1 MGGTSRRGAIRSIY
15 TMKSTNNEALELA
28 LKALKRTDDA
38 IQKFVSLESLPE
50 PLDCKPGCHFC
61 CYNLPV
67 VTPPEALLMGHYVEQ
82 TFTDQEKQ
90 EIADRINQIME
101 RIDGISPYEVA
112 MMRHELPCI
121 FLEDAMCKA
130 YKVRPAV
137 CRTCTSTSAEHCK
150 MIFETRNH
158 RARLR
163 CYQHIR
169 EIFQTVQTDL
179 INSCREMGCQSDL
192 VHVAEGIR
200 DYFKHPRPI
209 EAWLQGEIVFNI
221 PA

>member
-1 MGGTSRRGAIRSIY
+1 
-15 TMKSTNNEALELA
+15 MKNSTNKALELA

-38 IQKFVSLESLPE
+38 IQKFISLESLPE

-67 VTPPEALLMGHYVEQ
+67 VTPPEALLMGHHVEQ
-82 TFTDQEKQ
+82 TFTDQEKK
-90 EIADRINQIME
+90 EIADRINKILD

-121 FLEDAMCKA
+121 FLEDAMCMA
-130 YKVRPAV
+130 YEVRPAV

-150 MIFETRNH
+150 MIFESGNH

-163 CYQHIR
+163 CYPHIR
-169 EIFQTVQTDL
+169 EIFHTVQTDL
-179 INSCREMGCQSDL
+179 INRCREMGCQADAL
-192 VHVAEGIR
+192 PLAEAIK
-200 DYFKHPRPI
+200 DYFRHPEPI
-209 EAWLQGEIVFNI
+209 DAWLQGEIVFHINT
-221 PA
+221 